1 MNRNAGHVF
10 LYGLR
15 SQWRHLLA
23 SVRVLATLSLF
34 SAALFVALGLGGM
47 LQNRWADSPS
57 QTMKG
62 LAASVPSSYFAA
74 MLGMELPG
82 MEPAQ
87 RADAPL
93 DGARVASF
101 LMRFVAGL
109 DPDDPAVLLARELPG
124 ADRERAVP
132 LRAGSG
138 GSRAASPVD
147 LGPRLYPPL
156 DLGLPMFPKDDP
168 SATEAAPFPSEDA
181 SDEAGEGESAGTEDG
196 PKADPPDSAADY
208 RTEIRPEPAVAVRS
222 TLGRKAVFIYH
233 THNRESFYPELKGK
247 RDPNDE
253 DINITLVGRRL
264 AERLEEHGIG
274 AVHSDKDYAT
284 SVKNFDWNRSY
295 QYSLSTVKQ
304 AIADYGDLEFF
315 FDIHRDSSRRSKT
328 TATIDGVTYAQVYFI
343 IGQRNPNWRENE
355 AFAHSIHEALERTH
369 PGLSRGIWGK
379 TAKNGNGEYNQSIAP
394 ESVLIEI
401 GGVDNT
407 LEEGYRTADVV
418 ADVIAELY
426 WQKRDAVEAGATVAH
441 AETRG

>member
-1 MNRNAGHVF
+1 VSA
-10 LYGLR
+10 
-15 SQWRHLLA
+15 
-23 SVRVLATLSLF
+23 RVLATLSLF
-34 SAALFVALGLGGM
+34 SAALFAALGLGGM
-47 LQNRWADSPS
+47 LQNRWAASPS

-74 MLGMELPG
+74 MLGLELPG

-93 DGARVASF
+93 DGARMTSF

-109 DPDDPAVLLARELPG
+109 DPDDPAGLLARELPG
-124 ADRERAVP
+124 ADRERAVL

-156 DLGLPMFPKDDP
+156 DLGLPLFPEDDP
-168 SATEAAPFPSEDA
+168 SATEAAPPPSEDA
-181 SDEAGEGESAGTEDG
+181 RDEEGGRESAGQE
-196 PKADPPDSAADY
+196 ANPPDNSAAY
-208 RTEIRPEPAVAVRS
+208 PSLRPEPAVAARS

-233 THNRESFYPELKGK
+233 THNRESFYPELQRKKG
-247 RDPNDE
+247 DPQDTR
-253 DINITLVGRRL
+253 INITLVGRRL

-295 QYSLSTVKQ
+295 QYSLNTVKQ
-304 AIADYGDLEFF
+304 AIADYGNLEFF

-328 TATIDGVTYAQVYFI
+328 TVTIDGVAYAQVYFI

-407 LEEGYRTADVV
+407 LEECYRTVDVL

-426 WQKRDAVEAGATVAH
+426 WQKRDAVEAGVTVAAH